1 MSRAVALS
9 CGRSAVR
16 ASIAQGLFGVALVFT
31 ACGTEQASTP
41 PAYGG
46 NGGADGSGSG
56 GAGASGAAGASGSGG
71 DGGTV
76 SIDAFGG
83 VGGAT
88 SDASADVPLDSCATI
103 HQRAT
108 IVERPM
114 DIIFVIDNSGS
125 MSEEIAQVRA
135 RINEDLAGILEASR
149 IDYRVIMFT
158 NYGLS
163 SLEVC
168 VRAPLGPGDC
178 LSVDAGTAI
187 DNPPRFF
194 HYDRDV
200 QSTDSLCLL
209 LSQWNSLDVQRRPPW
224 SSYLRVGSFKTF
236 VEITDDGVSCRT
248 PGGAQLA
255 DATEPAAQQAIRSF
269 DTELRALS
277 RDQFGPPGKR
287 TYQWFSIVGL
297 PPHTPTTEPWGPAE
311 PLQTTTC
318 TSAVRPGLAYQLL
331 SNETGALRWPVCQN
345 ADFGPMFRAIATSVV
360 DKARLACEWALPPPP
375 PGKVYDA
382 SKLSMKFTSGS
393 GSESN
398 LPRVDAASA
407 CGEGWFLDNNA
418 QPRQVTLCPTTCEA
432 IRADTNASM
441 DIVVPCESII
451 DPPH

>member
-1 MSRAVALS
+1 LS
-9 CGRSAVR
+9 CNRPRIRTGFTWS
-16 ASIAQGLFGVALVFT
+16 LFGAGLVLT
-31 ACGTEQASTP
+31 TCSSQEPG
-41 PAYGG
+41 PAAQPYGG
-46 NGGADGSGSG
+46 AGGDDASASGGDGGSG
-56 GAGASGAAGASGSGG
+56 GDGASGSGG
-71 DGGTV
+71 ASGAV
-76 SIDAFGG
+76 SFDAAGG
-83 VGGAT
+83 VG
-88 SDASADVPLDSCATI
+88 SWDASDDVPLDGCTTI
-103 HQRAT
+103 RQRAS

-125 MSEEIAQVRA
+125 MTEEIAQVKA
-135 RINEDLAGILEASR
+135 RINEDLASILEASG

-158 NYGLS
+158 NYGLG

-178 LSVDAGTAI
+178 LTTDAAAAI

-209 LSQWNSLDVQRRPPW
+209 LSRWNMPDAQSRSPW

-248 PGGAQLA
+248 PAGAQLT
-255 DATEPAAQQAIRSF
+255 DTTGEPAAQQTIRSF
-269 DTELRALS
+269 DAELRSLS

-297 PPHTPTTEPWGPAE
+297 PPHDPPTEPWNPSE

-318 TSAVRPGLAYQLL
+318 SSAPRPGLAYQLL

-345 ADFGPMFRAIATSVV
+345 DDFGPMFRAIATSVV

-382 SKLSMKFTSGS
+382 TKLSLTFTNGS
-393 GSESN
+393 GTHTD
-398 LPRVDAASA
+398 LPRVDSGSA
-407 CGEGWFLDNNA
+407 CGDGWFLDNNKE
-418 QPRQVTLCPTTCEA
+418 PRLLSLCPTTCAA

-451 DPPH
+451 DPPL